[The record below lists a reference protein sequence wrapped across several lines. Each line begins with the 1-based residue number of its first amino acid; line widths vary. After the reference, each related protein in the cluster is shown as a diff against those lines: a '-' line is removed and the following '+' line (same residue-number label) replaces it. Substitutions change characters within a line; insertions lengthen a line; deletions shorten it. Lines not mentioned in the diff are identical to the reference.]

1 VNRALTFALTF
12 SAPLGLLGLGCDV
25 KASRV
30 ECTEMLD
37 RYIYMTAGGE
47 PGLADLSA
55 AQASAARETEIALRK
70 ADTRYARVQQQCEA
84 EITRREYRCAM
95 KAPSPETWQACID

>member
-1 VNRALTFALTF
+1 MNRAPLIALTF
-12 SAPLGLLGLGCDV
+12 SSLALACDA
-25 KASRV
+25 KASRA

-37 RYIYMTAGGE
+37 KYIFMTAGGG
-47 PGLADLSA
+47 PGAADLEA
-55 AQASAARETEIALRK
+55 AQATAARDTEVALRK
-70 ADTRYARVQQQCEA
+70 AEPRYARVQQQCEA